1 MWHANGRTVMM
12 ILDSAKSTAP
22 LNAPRDGDAPP
33 TFEEVVA
40 GSSSSSI
47 NFSNLRGTDKP
58 RSPEAATTGGNHVS
72 ISPNPPEFSFWD
84 AEYSETSS
92 GDVVSHDAHLNED
105 GEALY
110 RFLLTQLEYV
120 SFLVVHFY

>member
-1 MWHANGRTVMM
+1 MM
-12 ILDSAKSTAP
+12 ILDPTKSTAP

-40 GSSSSSI
+40 GSSSSI
-47 NFSNLRGTDKP
+47 NFSNLRGTDKL
-58 RSPEAATTGGNHVS
+58 RSPEAATASGNHVS
-72 ISPNPPEFSFWD
+72 ISPSPPEFSSWN

-110 RFLLTQLEYV
+110 RFLLSQLEYV
-120 SFLVVHFY
+120 AFFVVHY